1 MIVDAINAS
10 NFIGREIADEMV
22 QKLKE
27 LLSENQR
34 DYLDRNVLGMVNNK
48 TENQK
53 SWTTWTRFKKLAIKS
68 ADQFYL
74 HEVEQRSGARP

>member
-34 DYLDRNVLGMVNNK
+34 DYLDHNVLGMVNNK

-53 SWTTWTRFKKLAIKS
+53 ILDNVDKIQEACDKKC
-68 ADQFYL
+68 
-74 HEVEQRSGARP
+74 RSVLPT